1 MNTQTLDLDV
11 LQPQLQPQ
19 VQDQHQHTLQTQ
31 VAEQTQEKPARFRG
45 FIAGI
50 TSGVTKLCVGHP
62 FDTVKVR
69 LQTSGNNGR
78 FHGAIHCLMATIRK
92 EGFFALYKGAT
103 PPLIGWMFMDSI
115 TLGSLHNFRL
125 FLKGNDPSAQL
136 NLFQHALA
144 GFGSGMVVSCIATP
158 VEHIK
163 AIINT
168 AARLQIQ
175 YDATTKTYTGPIDC
189 AQKLIRNN
197 GVFGLWKGMG
207 GTLLHR
213 SWFSV
218 LWSSYELYSSYL
230 RKTGLSEPII
240 NGLAGGM
247 AANTFWLCA
256 YPFDVV
262 KNRIMTQPDI
272 KPLQHPSW
280 IKCFKHLYIT
290 EGFYGF
296 YRGFM
301 PCLLRSFPTNAAA
314 IAVWEATMRS
324 LKAIGY

>member
-1 MNTQTLDLDV
+1 MTVDV
-11 LQPQLQPQ
+11 IQPQLQPQ
-19 VQDQHQHTLQTQ
+19 GQDQHQHMLQTQ
-31 VAEQTQEKPARFRG
+31 TAEQTQEKPARFRG
-45 FIAGI
+45 FIGGI

-62 FDTVKVR
+62 F
-69 LQTSGNNGR
+69 
-78 FHGAIHCLMATIRK
+78 
-92 EGFFALYKGAT
+92 GAT

-115 TLGSLHNFRL
+115 MLGTLHNCRL
-125 FLKGNDPSAQL
+125 FLKGDDPTAQL
-136 NLFQHALA
+136 TLFQHALA
-144 GFGSGMVVSCIATP
+144 GIGAGIAVSCIATP
-158 VEHIK
+158 
-163 AIINT
+163 
-168 AARLQIQ
+168 ARLQVQ

-207 GTLLHR
+207 ATLIHR

-230 RKTGLSEPII
+230 RKTGLSEPVI

-262 KNRIMTQPDI
+262 KNRIMTQPDV
-272 KPLQHPSW
+272 KPLQYPSW

-290 EGFYGF
+290 EGVYGF